1 MAGALQGIKILDL
14 TWGIAGPLGVLMLAE
29 QGADVVKIEPP
40 GGDPF
45 RALPGAPVWLRSRQS
60 VVMDLKQD
68 MGRDALLKL
77 IESADVIVESFSP
90 GTMDALG
97 LSYEVVSA
105 RNPKIIYASLQAYP
119 HGHRYEKRPGWD
131 ALVQA
136 RSGAQ
141 FEQPAW
147 RPGPAHLHMQIP
159 SMGAFFL
166 LSTAIL
172 AALYARENIGRG
184 QHVRTSLFQG
194 VLAYTT
200 MLWQDVENLHAPDSL
215 IMAKTN
221 PPGVHQISIF
231 ECESGE
237 WMHAGVN
244 VGRVATSTMEEILG
258 VESVDQARLM
268 SDPAYR
274 LAHTATMR
282 AAFIHRDRAELCKK
296 FFDAGIGADPIL
308 SPVEMY
314 NYPQF
319 RANNMAVQVDDP
331 ELGVMTQVGIAAVLL
346 GTPGAVQGP
355 RPVVGADTRDVLAK
369 AGFASAEIDQLVAST
384 TAASMKAGE

>member
-1 MAGALQGIKILDL
+1 VAGALQGIKILDL
-14 TWGIAGPLGVLMLAE
+14 TWGVAGPLGVLMLAE
-29 QGADVVKIEPP
+29 QGAEVVKIEPP
-40 GGDPF
+40 DGDPF
-45 RALPGAPVWLRSRQS
+45 RMLPGAPVWLRSRKS
-60 VVMDLKQD
+60 VVLNLKQES
-68 MGRDALLKL
+68 GREALLRL
-77 IESADVIVESFSP
+77 IETADVIVESFSP
-90 GTMDALG
+90 GTMDDLG

-105 RNPKIIYASLQAYP
+105 RNPNIIYASLQAYP
-119 HGHRYEKRPGWD
+119 HGHRYEKRAGWD

-215 IMAKTN
+215 IMAKTS
-221 PPGVHQISIF
+221 PPGVHQTSIF
-231 ECESGE
+231 ECANGE

-244 VGRVATSTMEEILG
+244 VGRVATSTMEHILG
-258 VESVDQARLM
+258 VEAADQARLM
-268 SDPAYR
+268 TDPVYR
-274 LAHTATMR
+274 LAHTNTLR
-282 AAFIHRDRAELCKK
+282 AAFIHRDRTELCTT

-314 NYPQF
+314 DYPQF
-319 RANNMAVQVDDP
+319 RANNMAVQVEDP
-331 ELGVMTQVGIAAVLL
+331 ELGVMTQVGIAPVLV

-355 RPVVGADTRDVLAK
+355 RPVVGADTRDVLES
-369 AGFASAEIDQLVAST
+369 AGFTAAEIDTLIQSTSTASVE
-384 TAASMKAGE
+384 AGE

>member
-1 MAGALQGIKILDL
+1 MSGALQGIKILDL
-14 TWGIAGPLGVLMLAE
+14 TWGVAGPLGVLMLAE

-45 RALPGAPVWLRSRQS
+45 RNMPGAPVWLRSRQS
-60 VVMDLKQD
+60 VVLDLKHD
-68 MGRDALLKL
+68 LGREALLTL
-77 IESADVIVESFSP
+77 IETADVIVESFSP

-97 LSYEVVSA
+97 LSYEVVSK

-119 HGHRYEKRPGWD
+119 QGHRYENRPGWD

-159 SMGAFFL
+159 SMGAFYL
-166 LSTAIL
+166 LATAIL
-172 AALYARENIGRG
+172 AALYAREDMGRG

-200 MLWQDVENLHAPDSL
+200 MLWQDVENLKGPDSL
-215 IMAKTN
+215 IMAKTS
-221 PPGVHQISIF
+221 PPGVHQLSIY
-231 ECESGE
+231 ECINGE
-237 WMHAGVN
+237 YMHAGVN

-258 VESVDQARLM
+258 LEPVDPARYM
-268 SDPAYR
+268 SDMPYR
-274 LAHTATMR
+274 QQHVTKLR
-282 AAFIHRDRAELCKK
+282 AAFIMRDRQELCKE
-296 FFDAGIGADPIL
+296 FFEVGIGADPIL

-314 NYPQF
+314 SYPQF

-331 ELGVMTQVGIAAVLL
+331 ELGSMTQVGIPAVLI

-355 RPVVGADTRDVLAK
+355 RPK
-369 AGFASAEIDQLVAST
+369 AGANTREVLTNAGFSSSHIDQLVAATQS
-384 TAASMKAGE
+384 ASSNAGE